1 MEELDIESTESVLN
15 DKKIQHIVMSG
26 GGIVGL
32 SFYGVLRESN
42 KRGKWDINNIKTI
55 YGTSVGSIFAVF
67 LALRYEWEVLDDY
80 IIKRPWQN
88 VFNFSIQNILSI
100 FHTRGIFDVKLMEE
114 IFSPLFKGRDIS
126 IDVTMKEFYEITGIE
141 LHFFSVNINNFAP
154 IDFSYKTHP
163 DWRVVDAVYS
173 SSGLPILFQP
183 IIKDDVCYTDG
194 GMVSNYPVKNCIENG
209 ADPETIFGLC
219 RKPIVK
225 LNFNITND
233 SSLFDY
239 ILNIFYKTIEKVL
252 NKQDHEEIGHEIY
265 IDCPPLSIN
274 DILNSSSK
282 MEERI
287 RIIQFGVDS
296 CISHFYTDQQN
307 DAIVD
312 ASTNLL
318 ITHSS

>member
-1 MEELDIESTESVLN
+1 MEESVIECSESIST
-15 DKKIQHIVMSG
+15 DKKIEHIVMSG

-88 VFNFSIQNILSI
+88 VFSFNMQNIFSI

-114 IFSPLFKGRDIS
+114 IFSPLFKGKDIS
-126 IDVTMKEFYEITGIE
+126 IGVTMKEFYELTGIE
-141 LHFFSVNINNFAP
+141 LHFFSVNINNFTP

-163 DWRVVDAVYS
+163 EWRVIDAVYS

-183 IIKDDVCYTDG
+183 IIKDDICYTDG
-194 GMVSNYPVKNCIENG
+194 GMVLNYPVKNCIENG

-225 LNFNITND
+225 LNYNITND

-239 ILNIFYKTIEKVL
+239 ILNIFYKTIERVL
-252 NKQDHEEIGHEIY
+252 NKQEHEEIIHEIY
-265 IDCPPLSIN
+265 VDCPPLSIN
-274 DILNSSSK
+274 DIFDTSTK
-282 MEERI
+282 MEDRN
-287 RIIQFGVDS
+287 RLIQFGVDS
-296 CISHFYTDQQN
+296 CISHFYADQRSDN
-307 DAIVD
+307 TVD
-312 ASTNLL
+312 ASMNLL
-318 ITHSS
+318 TAHCI